1 MTYTYPDKED
11 KLTCQ
16 LIDTEFDGAYWGKS
30 EDEVLRQAMEAVD
43 RLVEQKKARGQA
55 VNLLDLGCGMGR
67 LFTVFAEKADSITAA
82 EPD

>member
-30 EDEVLRQAMEAVD
+30 EDEVLRQAED
-43 RLVEQKKARGQA
+43 RL
-55 VNLLDLGCGMGR
+55 
-67 LFTVFAEKADSITAA
+67 
-82 EPD
+82 